1 MWVAKAESERSE
13 LENTFHEKIP
23 ALEGN
28 DKKKK
33 KAAELVSAN
42 GKLIHGI

>member
-33 KAAELVSAN
+33 AAELVSAN

>member
-33 KAAELVSAN
+33 K
-42 GKLIHGI
+42 KLLNLFLPTAS